1 MGGGAAEDVV
11 MAAEEHDIVDAAA
24 ASTNESTPA
33 AGAEQGVSHGTE
45 PDTLPSASSIP
56 GYEDDP
62 DDLGGWIDNKA
73 INAKVAEKRPHT
85 FGFSTF
91 GTEPIG
97 PNSWKLNSPRSLEI
111 CKQTGILPES
121 LKPQPFET
129 FHCGGVPFEVARI
142 RCRAAEDM
150 RIQSLKTA
158 RHMWFAEITQNSESN
173 LKNLLGQQ
181 PRRDPSFSTAQKMRR
196 EREMKLLAHEKHRH
210 RVFTKQRVDTLDNYM
225 SAAQKQEQAA
235 ERSGNR
241 VAADVERKR
250 IEKANAAKMV
260 EMRQRQKAAREER
273 EVAEKY
279 RALMEQEEREVQEA
293 EEAALQALMNQREL
307 IQQQHL
313 RELQVKAAEKARE
326 LHEQDLRRQQR
337 FDEQLAIKKASNK
350 RKAQA
355 GHARVQV
362 AVAAVAAQQQ
372 KIKDDFENKQNRLEV
387 ADRMKK
393 EKSKVDGRQNR
404 QACLGK
410 KKRNKERIEAV
421 KQKEVEWV
429 RDLVE
434 QRTIREVQLDKNHHE
449 KQWQSTLQKEEV
461 ELKRKRKKLLVQ
473 QWKRADD
480 HKAAILLAKQAE
492 EDFRLDQM
500 KKFESKMRHEQQ
512 MRSNGRKAEMD
523 YLSTN
528 LLSVQVSQDYSRLQ
542 TLKPLD
548 SARSMRHT
556 MPAGLLQ
563 TVVDRAESRAASC
576 IQLSSTISGA
586 MPQVVDMYD
595 F

>member
-1 MGGGAAEDVV
+1 
-11 MAAEEHDIVDAAA
+11 
-24 ASTNESTPA
+24 
-33 AGAEQGVSHGTE
+33 
-45 PDTLPSASSIP
+45 
-56 GYEDDP
+56 
-62 DDLGGWIDNKA
+62 
-73 INAKVAEKRPHT
+73 
-85 FGFSTF
+85 
-91 GTEPIG
+91 
-97 PNSWKLNSPRSLEI
+97 
-111 CKQTGILPES
+111 
-121 LKPQPFET
+121 
-129 FHCGGVPFEVARI
+129 
-142 RCRAAEDM
+142 
-150 RIQSLKTA
+150 
-158 RHMWFAEITQNSESN
+158 
-173 LKNLLGQQ
+173 
-181 PRRDPSFSTAQKMRR
+181 
-196 EREMKLLAHEKHRH
+196 
-210 RVFTKQRVDTLDNYM
+210 
-225 SAAQKQEQAA
+225 
-235 ERSGNR
+235 
-241 VAADVERKR
+241 
-250 IEKANAAKMV
+250 
-260 EMRQRQKAAREER
+260 
-273 EVAEKY
+273 
-279 RALMEQEEREVQEA
+279 
-293 EEAALQALMNQREL
+293 
-307 IQQQHL
+307 
-313 RELQVKAAEKARE
+313 
-326 LHEQDLRRQQR
+326 
-337 FDEQLAIKKASNK
+337 
-350 RKAQA
+350 
-355 GHARVQV
+355 
-362 AVAAVAAQQQ
+362 
-372 KIKDDFENKQNRLEV
+372 
-387 ADRMKK
+387 MKK

-586 MPQVVDMYD
+586 MPQVVDMND